1 MLDSPKWF
9 CYSTPVSNDDFVV
22 DVSEHDTGF
31 IVRNRLIFKQNTLLT
46 PVENPVGK

>member
-1 MLDSPKWF
+1 MLDSPKGF

-22 DVSEHDTGF
+22 DILEHDTRF
-31 IVRNRLIFKQNTLLT
+31 IARNRLILKRNTLFT